1 MDSAFAKPAI
11 PVAGCF
17 AVKGGRWEGFP
28 KSLDFK
34 HKKITEKGP
43 NRLVAFGFVV
53 VLVVAIGVY
62 IYM

>member
-1 MDSAFAKPAI
+1 
-11 PVAGCF
+11 VE
-17 AVKGGRWEGFP
+17 GGKVSQGFP